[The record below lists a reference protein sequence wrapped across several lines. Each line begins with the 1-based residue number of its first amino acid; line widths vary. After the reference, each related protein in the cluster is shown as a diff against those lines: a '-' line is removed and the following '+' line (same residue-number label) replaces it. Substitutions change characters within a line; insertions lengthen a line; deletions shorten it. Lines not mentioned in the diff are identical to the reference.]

1 MACSVSKDLP
11 AKQHAQGG
19 SHSMRGGSHLGHP
32 AQPGPGWGILC
43 DLRVGPLSESPYAS
57 REDSGQMLGLWL
69 MAADGLYLE
78 MFKATVFRRSSSSG
92 VLGLHT
98 GYWLDTGT

>member
-1 MACSVSKDLP
+1 
-11 AKQHAQGG
+11 
-19 SHSMRGGSHLGHP
+19 MRGGSHLGHP
-32 AQPGPGWGILC
+32 GQPGPGWGILC

-78 MFKATVFRRSSSSG
+78 MFKATVSGGLLLRGFWGYIQAIGWTQGRKSSI
-92 VLGLHT
+92 
-98 GYWLDTGT
+98 LDQ